1 MENNDIREKANEDLK
16 RIMLFM
22 NYDSKKTLEE
32 NQKKVNVLTE
42 NKQLLLE
49 YNIGNWTADKYYSLN
64 DPLSNVF
71 GKNYSVRKGS
81 IFEPKGDIGPNNW
94 AFCSNNPWDREDPL
108 VFQCKKIT
116 VNGIGT
122 HMWEPE
128 GSGSFWA
135 YELNWPKNYKPYLNN
150 ELEEKLKNHFCVA
163 KKNSGGGTSLKNT
176 NMANNDVKYWKA
188 LYDSLANIGLTFR
201 TGGKEVEDAQIL
213 TYKNF
218 TIDRNYSPFI
228 RLKKEDGT
236 FIKGS
241 ISKNN
246 VSPYRYAGERD
257 LKKLKLRVE
266 GVEDKDFMSLFD
278 FLELDAGKSVKD
290 NTGGKKNS
298 GGGTGGGKTG
308 GGKTGGGTGGGG
320 TTGGGTTWKSC
331 SGTYTIG
338 CKSPNITRM
347 QECLKKQGF
356 YNYRVDDK
364 FGSKTQTAVKNAL
377 GKTSFTDS
385 DITTFCAKN
394 NSNNQFDFDQD
405 QNQNNNQSQDS
416 GAWSGD
422 VY

>member
-1 MENNDIREKANEDLK
+1 
-16 RIMLFM
+16 
-22 NYDSKKTLEE
+22 
-32 NQKKVNVLTE
+32 
-42 NKQLLLE
+42 
-49 YNIGNWTADKYYSLN
+49 
-64 DPLSNVF
+64 
-71 GKNYSVRKGS
+71 
-81 IFEPKGDIGPNNW
+81 
-94 AFCSNNPWDREDPL
+94 
-108 VFQCKKIT
+108 
-116 VNGIGT
+116 
-122 HMWEPE
+122 
-128 GSGSFWA
+128 
-135 YELNWPKNYKPYLNN
+135 
-150 ELEEKLKNHFCVA
+150 
-163 KKNSGGGTSLKNT
+163 
-176 NMANNDVKYWKA
+176 MANDNIKYWKA
-188 LYDSLANIGLTFR
+188 LYDGLVNIGLTFR
-201 TGGKEVEDAQIL
+201 TGGKEVEDAPTF

-218 TIDRNYSPFI
+218 TIYRNTTPFI
-228 RLKKEDGT
+228 TLKKEDGT

-241 ISKNN
+241 ISKDNA
-246 VSPYRYAGERD
+246 SPYKYAGESD

-290 NTGGKKNS
+290 NTGGKKTS
-298 GGGTGGGKTG
+298 GGGKTD
-308 GGKTGGGTGGGG
+308 GGKTDGGKTDGGGS
-320 TTGGGTTWKSC
+320 TWKSC

-338 CKSPNITRM
+338 CASPNITRM

-385 DITTFCAKN
+385 DITTFCSKN